1 MPICQMKTNYKMDE
15 QIRKAFLSKT
25 ADLLS
30 EILEKPLPAVMVM
43 QSTEVEHILFLRS
56 FSN

>member
-25 ADLLS
+25 ADLMA
-30 EILEKPLPAVMVM
+30 EILEKIIDYKKRITTIRK
-43 QSTEVEHILFLRS
+43 SKD
-56 FSN
+56 

>member
-25 ADLLS
+25 ADLMA
-30 EILEKPLPAVMVM
+30 EIK
-43 QSTEVEHILFLRS
+43 
-56 FSN
+56 